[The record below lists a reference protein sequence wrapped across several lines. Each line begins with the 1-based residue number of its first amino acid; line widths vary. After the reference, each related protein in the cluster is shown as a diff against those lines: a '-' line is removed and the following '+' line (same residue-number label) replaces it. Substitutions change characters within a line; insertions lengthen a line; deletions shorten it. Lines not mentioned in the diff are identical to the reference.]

1 MMRRFPWFLAAALL
15 MVAIA
20 AQAQD
25 TANVSQG
32 HEQDQGWGFKGA
44 FGTFDRASLQRGF
57 QVYAQACAACHG
69 MAFLRY
75 GDLEGIG
82 LRPAQTAAIAAA
94 VQVPGGYD
102 SAGLPVTRPGIPSD
116 PFHNPWPNAQAA
128 RAASYGAYPPDL
140 SLIVDQRSD
149 GPTYVDHLLTGYGE
163 APPGVTLFPN
173 RSWNT
178 AFPGH
183 QIAMA
188 APLRAGQMTF
198 LDGTRATVPQMS
210 RDVTTFLA
218 WASDPSVE
226 ERRQDGVRVILFLG
240 FLLFLTTLLRRR
252 IWGVLPRA

>member
-1 MMRRFPWFLAAALL
+1 MRRLTVLVTAVLLIASGAAR
-15 MVAIA
+15 
-20 AQAQD
+20 AQD
-25 TANVSQG
+25 TATVSR
-32 HEQDQGWGFKGA
+32 DQGWGFQGA
-44 FGTFDRASLQRGF
+44 FGTFDRAALQRGF
-57 QVYAQACAACHG
+57 QVYQRSCAACHA
-69 MAFLRY
+69 MTFLRY

-82 LRPAQTAAIAAA
+82 LTPNQTAAIAATA
-94 VQVPGGYD
+94 QVPGGYN

-140 SLIVDQRSD
+140 SLIIDQRPD
-149 GPTYVDHLLTGYGE
+149 GPSYVDHLLNGYGD

-173 RSWNT
+173 RSWNA
-178 AFPGH
+178 AFPGN

-210 RDVTTFLA
+210 RDVTTFLV
-218 WASDPSVE
+218 WASEPSVE

>member
-1 MMRRFPWFLAAALL
+1 MRGFRLQAAGLL
-15 MVAIA
+15 VAAMAATAGA

-25 TANVSQG
+25 TARAG
-32 HEQDQGWGFKGA
+32 EGQGWGFSGA

-57 QVYAQACAACHG
+57 QVYQQACASCHG
-69 MAFLRY
+69 MQFLRY
-75 GDLEGIG
+75 GDLTGIG
-82 LRPAQTAAIAAA
+82 LTPLQTAAIAATA
-94 VQVPGGYD
+94 QVPGGYD

-140 SLIVDQRSD
+140 SLIVAQRPD
-149 GPTYVDHLLTGYGE
+149 GPTYVDRLLTGYGS
-163 APPGVTLFPN
+163 APPGVALFPN
-173 RSWNT
+173 RSWNA
-178 AFPGH
+178 AFPGN

-188 APLRAGQMTF
+188 APLRAGQMAF
-198 LDGTRATVPQMS
+198 LDGTKATVPQMS

-218 WASDPSVE
+218 WASDPAVE
-226 ERRQDGVRVILFLG
+226 DRRQDGVRVILFLA

>member
-1 MMRRFPWFLAAALL
+1 MMRRFPWLLAAALL
-15 MVAIA
+15 MVASA
-20 AQAQD
+20 ARAQD
-25 TANVSQG
+25 TANVSQ
-32 HEQDQGWGFKGA
+32 DRGWGFKGA

-173 RSWNT
+173 RSWNA

-252 IWGVLPRA
+252 IWGVLPRARD